1 MKIIFKISLVI
12 FILLLFQANSFCYAN
27 LNIDNYKS
35 ELSSNI
41 LMTKDEINNFNK
53 KIKGIISLRTFKDK
67 ISKTELEK
75 LIFQN
80 DDYFP
85 LYIDSTYYEH
95 QDFTNNIVLNDMNAV
110 RYAITLKRVN
120 VRTFPTLLKAT
131 YNPESTGFDQFQ
143 ETTFEINEPI
153 LVLTEDKGRNWLFVQ
168 GKNYNGWILKSDVAF
183 FKDKKDFINY
193 IDSLNANFVT
203 TISSKSKLILGSE
216 KFQEVNMGTKFILQE
231 NTPIDGYWK
240 VLIPTRDQSATVR
253 FVTGRISTSDA
264 VYQYLPYTR
273 KAIIDQAFK
282 MLNEPYGWGGEN
294 GFHDC
299 SSFIQ
304 DIFKSFGFTLPRN
317 ADVQEM
323 LPGNR
328 FSFKNLNDDERL
340 DIIKKL
346 KPGALLFMRDHVMLY
361 LGYFDGSAYVIN
373 DITSYY
379 ENNTLIRDYKV
390 AVTDIINA
398 RRSDSK
404 SFLESLT
411 TAVEIP

>member
-1 MKIIFKISLVI
+1 MKTIFKLSLII
-12 FILLLFQANSFCYAN
+12 FILLLFQANSLCYADF
-27 LNIDNYKS
+27 NIDNYKS
-35 ELSSNI
+35 ELSNNI
-41 LMTKDEINNFNK
+41 LMTKGEINNFNK
-53 KIKGIISLRTFKDK
+53 QIKGIVSLRTFKNN

-85 LYIDSTYYEH
+85 LYIASTYYEH
-95 QDFTNNIVLNDMNAV
+95 QDFSNNIVINDMNTIK
-110 RYAITLKRVN
+110 YAITLKRVN

-131 YNPESTGFDQFQ
+131 YNSDSSGFDQFQ

-153 LVLTEDKGRNWLFVQ
+153 LVLTEDKGRYWLFVQ
-168 GKNYNGWILKSDVAF
+168 GKNYNGWILKKDVAF
-183 FKDKKDFINY
+183 FQNKKDFINY
-193 IDSLNANFVT
+193 INSQNADFIT
-203 TISSKSKLILGSE
+203 TISSKSRLTFGTGE
-216 KFQEVNMGTKFILQE
+216 YQDVNMGTKFILQAKS
-231 NTPIDGYWK
+231 PINGYWD
-240 VLIPTRDQSATVR
+240 VTVPIRDKSDIVS
-253 FVTGRISTSDA
+253 FVTGRIPASDA

-273 KAIIDQAFK
+273 KNIIDQAFK
-282 MLNEPYGWGGEN
+282 MLNQPYGWGGEN

-304 DIFKSFGFTLPRN
+304 DIFKTFGFTLPRN
-317 ADVQEM
+317 ADIQEL

-328 FSFKNLNDDERL
+328 FSFKNLGYNRRL

-346 KPGALLFMRDHVMLY
+346 KPGALLFMPDHVMLY
-361 LGYFDGSAYVIN
+361 LGYFDNSAYVIN

-379 ENNTLIRDYKV
+379 QNGYLVRDYKV
-390 AVTDIINA
+390 AITDIINA
-398 RRSDSK
+398 RRADSK